1 MLLLLIVFIPTILL
15 GQKTEDESKAL
26 NLHNQARIAVGVV
39 PLEWS
44 NNLEKQALNYARHLA
59 RKNKYHR
66 VQLGVYLLIQL
77 GAILHLYVNERDR
90 DDGVNR

>member
-1 MLLLLIVFIPTILL
+1 MKKLLLLIVFIPTILL

-44 NNLEKQALNYARHLA
+44 NNLEKQGLA
-59 RKNKYHR
+59 RCAYTT
-66 VQLGVYLLIQL
+66 LLLKCDTWSNIITRQPASTSGCTRRL
-77 GAILHLYVNERDR
+77 
-90 DDGVNR
+90 